1 VAALTNPLLPV
12 PVTLGT
18 NAVLTSALW
27 ASQVTN
33 TINWALSPTMATLTR
48 ASSGQSFTT
57 GVAAAVSWDTAV
69 SDAYNGYNG
78 ATPTRWTCPAGYGGT
93 YLVIASA
100 AWTANATGQ
109 RQLYI
114 ARNGSVLSY
123 AGQDTRPS
131 AGASLVTYTQVQAL
145 VTLAGGDYIEAFA
158 MQNSGGALTT
168 ANPGTSLQ
176 ALWVRS

>member
-1 VAALTNPLLPV
+1 VAALTNPLLPS

-18 NAVLTSALW
+18 NSVLTSAVW

-33 TINWALSPTMATLTR
+33 TVNWILGKTMATLTR
-48 ASSGQSFTT
+48 AAAQSFGTSGT
-57 GVAAAVSWDTAV
+57 AAAVSWDTAV
-69 SDAYNGYNG
+69 SDAYNGYTG

-93 YLVIASA
+93 YQVTASV
-100 AWTANATGQ
+100 AWAANATGQ

-114 ARNGSVLSY
+114 ARNGVALTY

-131 AGASLVTYTQVQAL
+131 AGSSLITYQQVSAL
-145 VTLAGGDYIEAFA
+145 VTLAAGDYIEAWA
-158 MQNSGGALTT
+158 MQNSGGALST

-176 ALWVRS
+176 VLWARS